1 MKKKYFINN
10 CIVIVY
16 GENGYYYSKVGNGH
30 RLGPFFKESTAY
42 QKGRMSA
49 NR

>member
-16 GENGYYYSKVGNGH
+16 KENGYYYSKVGNGH